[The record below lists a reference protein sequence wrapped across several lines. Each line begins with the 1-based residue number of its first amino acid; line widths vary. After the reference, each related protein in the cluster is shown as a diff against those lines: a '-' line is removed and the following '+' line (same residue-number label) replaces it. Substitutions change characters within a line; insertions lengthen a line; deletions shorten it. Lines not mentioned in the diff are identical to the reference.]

1 MVGGQAGGSVLPVPI
16 SRSRMVGEQAGTLGH
31 VWPIANTVSF
41 PLFVLSSSAGGRGWG
56 IEEKEYPMAI
66 STISLSGFIFLS
78 PCMNVLRERCIEQ
91 AVCVN

>member
-56 IEEKEYPMAI
+56 IEEKEYPNGHI
-66 STISLSGFIFLS
+66 YYISLWIHISFS
-78 PCMNVLRERCIEQ
+78 MHEC
-91 AVCVN
+91 A